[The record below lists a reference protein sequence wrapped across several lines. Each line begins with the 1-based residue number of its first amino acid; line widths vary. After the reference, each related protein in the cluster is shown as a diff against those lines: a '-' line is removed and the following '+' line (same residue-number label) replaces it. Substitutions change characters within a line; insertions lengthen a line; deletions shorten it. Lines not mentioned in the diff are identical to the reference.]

1 MPTRRLKIHGKVQ
14 GVFYRATAKKIA
26 DQIGLTGW
34 VKNLKTGEVEAVIC
48 GSDDQL
54 ERFIVWAWEGSERA
68 EVSHIDI
75 KNEPEEIFSSF
86 LVKR

>member
-26 DQIGLTGW
+26 DRIGLTGW

-48 GSDDQL
+48 GSEEQI
-54 ERFIVWAWEGSERA
+54 ESFIYWAREGPERA

-75 KNEPEEIFSSF
+75 KHEPEEIFSSF